1 MRKLISDKKVG
12 IITYQYQ
19 HLKTEQ
25 VIMNLI
31 IQGCKLKVYA
41 LPFIE
46 KKGKEDI
53 FLHIDL
59 IKIKVW
65 IFE

>member
-1 MRKLISDKKVG
+1 MEKLNDNKKIG
-12 IITYQYQ
+12 IITYQHR

-31 IQGCKLKVYA
+31 IQGYHLKVFA
-41 LPFIE
+41 LPFVE
-46 KKGKEDI
+46 RKKEMY

-59 IKIKVW
+59 IKMKV
-65 IFE
+65 